1 MDLFGLTLL
10 DLVMLLALAVFLVHG
25 YRRGLWITAGR
36 MVGFVA
42 GGISAF
48 FLVPWI
54 MTQVPSPGWRLSAV
68 WASVLLLVTVGWFIG
83 GALGRAV
90 RLRVNQPAL
99 RAVDKV
105 LGAGVNTA
113 IAAVMISMVSYSLAQ
128 LGVPAMTTAIKQSKV
143 ISTVNS
149 LTPEATQGFFTQLR
163 SELLDAH
170 MVPELALPVQAPP
183 TPAEPTT
190 APPNAS
196 IERASQSTVRITGT
210 AYECG
215 QSQTGSGFAIESNR
229 VVTNAHVVAGV
240 TEPLVESRDGEIY
253 IGEVVHF
260 DPSRDLAVI
269 AIDGDVDH
277 LETGARLD
285 EDDDAYVLG
294 YPAGGPF
301 RISPATVQAVGEV
314 AINTIYGQD
323 AELTDIYQLNADVK
337 QGNSGGPLVDEQGD
351 VVGVVFARAASD
363 ITVGY
368 AITGEEAG
376 DVLDDASSYS
386 GAVSTGQCVG

>member
-1 MDLFGLTLL
+1 MDVFGLTLL
-10 DLVMLLALAVFLVHG
+10 DLVMLLALLAFFIHG

-36 MVGFVA
+36 MIGFVV

-48 FLVPWI
+48 FMVPWI
-54 MTQVPSPGWRLSAV
+54 MTLVPSPGWRLAAV
-68 WASVLLLVTVGWFIG
+68 WASVLMLVTLGWFIG
-83 GALGRAV
+83 GGLGRAV

-99 RAVDKV
+99 RVIDKV
-105 LGAGVNTA
+105 LGAGINTA

-190 APPNAS
+190 APPNAE
-196 IERASQSTVRITGT
+196 IERASSSTVRITGT

-215 QSQTGSGFAIESNR
+215 QSQTGSGFAVETNR

-240 TEPLVESRDGEIY
+240 TEPLVESLDGEIY
-253 IGEVVHF
+253 VGEVVHF

-269 AIDGDVDH
+269 AFDGDIEALD
-277 LETGARLD
+277 TGERLA

-301 RISPATVQAVGEV
+301 RIAPASVQAVGEV
-314 AINTIYGQD
+314 SINTIYGQD

-351 VVGVVFARAASD
+351 VVGVVFAKAASD

-376 DVLDDASSYS
+376 DVLTNAGSYT